1 MGANVILYTTK
12 SILNSLLIT
21 LCNVNDIINIAKFNP
36 INEVYTAVTLLR
48 NQAVISVILFFNLLY
63 NLNIFTIKY
72 ISIKIVTLF
81 LNKIN

>member
-21 LCNVNDIINIAKFNP
+21 LCNVNDIINITKFNP